1 VSKINIEI
9 FSTFAVILIIMAIGY
24 LIKQIGWVST
34 DNIKGFNTIVMNIA
48 LPCLMFNSLY
58 TFDLSMISTLGTIP
72 IIGVCCGILM
82 AIITFLIF
90 NLLKIDETK
99 KWSLL
104 TAVVIGNTG
113 FIGFPVIMGIFGET
127 GFLRAVFFNLADN
140 LMFVIIYTLLIV
152 KFNGEYRKIINKI
165 LHMPFIWGILIG
177 LTFNIFNIPIG
188 DVLSTTISYLGDI
201 TIPLILLTIG
211 LSMQFDKIKE
221 DLNLSLLATALKL
234 FIYPI
239 IALIILS
246 IIPMNTFENN
256 IILIQGGMPAAM
268 VTLSLAIEFDLDTNL
283 ATNTIVISTLLSL
296 ITLPILISIL

>member
-1 VSKINIEI
+1 
-9 FSTFAVILIIMAIGY
+9 MAIGY

-188 DVLSTTISYLGDI
+188 DVIGTTISYLGDI